1 MRKCDEF
8 KISLCNP
15 SGGKMLNFSTSG
27 TESMVGG
34 RGGGRGG
41 GEKNVLNVGAWWRHN
56 ELLSTRLRWSVE
68 QVILWP

>member
-1 MRKCDEF
+1 MRKYDEF

-27 TESMVGG
+27 TESMVG

-41 GEKNVLNVGAWWRHN
+41 GEKNVLNVGGWWRHN
-56 ELLSTRLRWSVE
+56 ELLSTRLTWSVE
-68 QVILWP
+68 QVMLWP